1 MKVLFTADTHVKL
14 WSDREFDEDG
24 IPKRLSEIFS
34 VLESMCQHAITN
46 GIEKMIIGGDTNDT
60 KGIVHVRAFVLLR
73 SLIKKYPQITF
84 IFLHGNH
91 DASDKDASESAINLL
106 DELSNVEVILERTK
120 IDNMVFV
127 PYSSHI
133 VEDII
138 DSVNDNSDDEDQILV
153 SHFGLSDATLSNG
166 ISLKTKISSE
176 DLKKFKLVLLGHYHK
191 PQNINHVWYVG
202 SPIPLKRDEHGESKR
217 FLIVDTE
224 TFEVESIPTTGY
236 RRYYEFIIDDAEK
249 VEEIFKEAAELKEAG
264 HFVTIRS
271 NIKEIPTELAEQMTV
286 IDEYEED
293 YQLRGITTGMS
304 IAAQMEKYLEIER
317 IPENEMEEFMNVGSE
332 VLGA

>member
-1 MKVLFTADTHVKL
+1 MKILFTADTHVKL

-24 IPKRLSEIFS
+24 IPKRLNEIFS
-34 VLESMCQHAITN
+34 VLESMCQHAIDN
-46 GIEKMIIGGDTNDT
+46 NIETIVIGGDINDT

-73 SLIKKYPQITF
+73 NLIKKYTQIKF

-106 DELSNVEVILERTK
+106 DELSNVEVILEHTI
-120 IDNMVFV
+120 IDNMIFV

-133 VEDII
+133 VDDIV
-138 DSVNDNSDDEDQILV
+138 DSVDDAEDRILI

-166 ISLKTKISSE
+166 ISLKTKISSK

-191 PQNINHVWYVG
+191 PQNIGNVWYVG

-236 RRYYEFIIDDAEK
+236 RRYFEFVIEDEDA
-249 VEEIFKEAAELKEAG
+249 VESIFKEAAELKAQG
-264 HFVTIRS
+264 HFVTIR
-271 NIKEIPTELAEQMTV
+271 NHIKELPTQLAEQMTV
-286 IDEYEED
+286 IDEYEEE
-293 YQLRGITTGMS
+293 YQMRGITTGMT

-317 IPENEMEEFMNVGSE
+317 IPEDEREEFMNVGIE
-332 VLGA
+332 VLG